1 MRIAKFAA
9 TAVLSAA
16 ALGITGVTANGQGAV
31 AGPSFSG
38 ADQGVAY
45 TTTLAEDRSAVS
57 TTLAAGRFEMAPGA
71 DAVAVFAPNGAP
83 VATVPLVYEAA
94 GQVKRVAAELDGSAT
109 TLTVR
114 PENAADISAPTP
126 QTEALKN
133 IGSPGQI
140 AGGAALG
147 CVIGIVIGIWF
158 FGVGAILGCI
168 VGGLIG
174 GAIGANQP

>member
-9 TAVLSAA
+9 TAVVTAA
-16 ALGITGVTANGQGAV
+16 ALGIAGATAHGEAGV

-45 TTTLAEDRSAVS
+45 TTTLAQDRSAVS
-57 TTLAAGRFEMAPGA
+57 TTLASGRFEVVP
-71 DAVAVFAPNGAP
+71 DAVAVYAPNGAQ
-83 VATVPLVYEAA
+83 VATVPLTYQAA
-94 GQVKRVAAELDGSAT
+94 GRTVHVTPELDAAAT

-114 PENAADISAPTP
+114 PESPADISAPTP
-126 QTEALKN
+126 QTVALQN

-147 CVIGIVIGIWF
+147 CVIGIVIGVWF